1 MATCVACT
9 GSVLCQAA
17 VVAFMQPV
25 AQNGERARKKTPSDG
40 ALGPRSH
47 WLSRRHAAERQQE
60 PRGLKGGR
68 MSTQRGGCHR
78 RGVAKARP
86 SEDQCGPGNDG
97 LRSAYSDR
105 GCWRPWSGLLGK
117 SPVMYIHALL
127 LMPNP
132 ISGQNHCLLQ
142 AKDCAISPDPRGCTE
157 RWKTSALCYREED
170 REVE

>member
-86 SEDQCGPGNDG
+86 SEDQ
-97 LRSAYSDR
+97 
-105 GCWRPWSGLLGK
+105 
-117 SPVMYIHALL
+117 
-127 LMPNP
+127 
-132 ISGQNHCLLQ
+132 
-142 AKDCAISPDPRGCTE
+142 
-157 RWKTSALCYREED
+157 
-170 REVE
+170 